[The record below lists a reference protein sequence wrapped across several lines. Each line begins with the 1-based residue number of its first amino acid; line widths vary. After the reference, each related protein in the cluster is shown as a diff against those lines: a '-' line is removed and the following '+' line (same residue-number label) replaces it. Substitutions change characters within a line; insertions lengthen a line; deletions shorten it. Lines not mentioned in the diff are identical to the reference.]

1 MRRINLLFI
10 SIPLLLLVLL
20 VVTKNLNRSTSNFF
34 GVAEN
39 QETQINLEH
48 ACSIDSIYVTEGQ
61 FVSKGALLL
70 EVTRSA
76 LDFKMSELTHDI
88 SELLARDR
96 LNIDDI
102 KGDLERIRAQRAEK
116 MGSIQ
121 ARIKILESEQTLNQ
135 SLFLD
140 LQSVPSTVSP
150 TVESTPYLAKLQTLN
165 DELRL
170 AIEPLDVEIH
180 RLEQELKIAAI
191 PAQTQI
197 SKLEK
202 EIDLYHREQEQ
213 LKIYAPSDGLIGS
226 IHCHVGENIPSFNVL
241 ISFYEQNPNTVVAY
255 VHESLSLEVKVGD
268 SLAVS
273 SSLHPDETCLGR
285 VSGLGHRIVEIP
297 ERLRKIPEIKSYGRE
312 VLIEIPATNNF
323 LQKEKV
329 VLRRLNL
336 PNASFFSLFL
346 QPISFCFNW

>member
-10 SIPLLLLVLL
+10 TIPILLVALL
-20 VVTKNLNRSTSNFF
+20 VVTSNLNRSTTNFF

-39 QETQINLEH
+39 EETQINLEYS
-48 ACSIDSIYVTEGQ
+48 CSVNQIYVNQGQ

-70 EVTRSA
+70 DVTRTA
-76 LDFKMSELTHDI
+76 LEFKMSELSHDI

-102 KGDLERIRAQRAEK
+102 KGDLERLRAQRAEK
-116 MGSIQ
+116 IGSIQ
-121 ARIKILESEQTLNQ
+121 ARIKILESEEKLNRT
-135 SLFLD
+135 LFLD
-140 LQSVPSTVSP
+140 LQSVPSSETP
-150 TVESTPYLAKLQTLN
+150 TVQSTPYLAKLQTLN

-170 AIEPLDVEIH
+170 AIEPLDVEIS

-202 EIDLYHREQEQ
+202 EVDLYQRQQEQ
-213 LKIYAPSDGLIGS
+213 LRIYAPSDGLIGS
-226 IHCHVGENIPSFNVL
+226 IHCHVGENVPSFNAL
-241 ISFYEQNPNTVVAY
+241 ISFYQQNPTTVIAY

-268 SLAVS
+268 SLSVS
-273 SSLHPDETCLGR
+273 SSLHPTESCLGR

-297 ERLRKIPEIKSYGRE
+297 ERLRKIPEIKAYGRE
-312 VLIEIPATNNF
+312 VLIEIPPANSF

-329 VLRRLNL
+329 VLHRLHV
-336 PNASFFSLFL
+336 PHTSMFSLFL
-346 QPISFCFNW
+346 HPLSFCFYL

>member
-102 KGDLERIRAQRAEK
+102 KGDLNE
-116 MGSIQ
+116 
-121 ARIKILESEQTLNQ
+121 
-135 SLFLD
+135 
-140 LQSVPSTVSP
+140 
-150 TVESTPYLAKLQTLN
+150 
-165 DELRL
+165 
-170 AIEPLDVEIH
+170 
-180 RLEQELKIAAI
+180 
-191 PAQTQI
+191 
-197 SKLEK
+197 
-202 EIDLYHREQEQ
+202 
-213 LKIYAPSDGLIGS
+213 YAPSVRRRWVLYRQGSKYSSQSKPSTSPYSLIFKVCLLL
-226 IHCHVGENIPSFNVL
+226 CH
-241 ISFYEQNPNTVVAY
+241 
-255 VHESLSLEVKVGD
+255 
-268 SLAVS
+268 
-273 SSLHPDETCLGR
+273 
-285 VSGLGHRIVEIP
+285 
-297 ERLRKIPEIKSYGRE
+297 
-312 VLIEIPATNNF
+312 
-323 LQKEKV
+323 
-329 VLRRLNL
+329 
-336 PNASFFSLFL
+336 
-346 QPISFCFNW
+346 QP

>member
-1 MRRINLLFI
+1 MRRINLLFV
-10 SIPLLLLVLL
+10 SIPLLLFFMI

-48 ACSIDSIYVTEGQ
+48 ACSIDSIYVHEGQ

-102 KGDLERIRAQRAEK
+102 KGDLDRIRAQRAEK
-116 MGSIQ
+116 IGSIQ

-150 TVESTPYLAKLQTLN
+150 TVESTPYQAKLQTLN

-170 AIEPLDVEIH
+170 AIEPLDVEIN

-213 LKIYAPSDGLIGS
+213 LKVYAPSDGLIGS

-336 PNASFFSLFL
+336 TNASFFSLFL

>member
-1 MRRINLLFI
+1 MRRINLLFV
-10 SIPLLLLVLL
+10 SIPILLFILL

-48 ACSIDSIYVTEGQ
+48 ACSINQIYVNQGQ

-70 EVTRSA
+70 DVTRSA
-76 LDFKMSELTHDI
+76 LDFKMSELSHDI
-88 SELLARDR
+88 NELLAIDR
-96 LNIDDI
+96 LNTVDI
-102 KGDLERIRAQRAEK
+102 KGDLERMRALRAEK

-121 ARIKILESEQTLNQ
+121 ARIKILESEQTLNR

-140 LQSVPSTVSP
+140 LQSVPSNDVP
-150 TVESTPYLAKLQTLN
+150 DAASTPYLAKLQTLN

-170 AIEPLDVEIH
+170 AVEPLDAEIH
-180 RLEQELKIAAI
+180 RLEQELKIAAV
-191 PAQTQI
+191 PALTQI

-268 SLAVS
+268 SLTVA
-273 SSLHPDETCLGR
+273 SSLHPEETCLGR

-323 LQKEKV
+323 LQKDKV
-329 VLRRLNL
+329 VLHRLNV
-336 PNASFFSLFL
+336 PNNSFFSLLL
-346 QPISFCFNW
+346 QPPFFCFFW